1 MQHPMVADPISG
13 QVAEMEEGRALA
25 ELLKQGWKPK
35 RTIIYCAW
43 DGEEP
48 LRREQVS
55 LPMLARIDARRAR
68 PED

>member
-1 MQHPMVADPISG
+1 
-13 QVAEMEEGRALA
+13 MEEGRALA